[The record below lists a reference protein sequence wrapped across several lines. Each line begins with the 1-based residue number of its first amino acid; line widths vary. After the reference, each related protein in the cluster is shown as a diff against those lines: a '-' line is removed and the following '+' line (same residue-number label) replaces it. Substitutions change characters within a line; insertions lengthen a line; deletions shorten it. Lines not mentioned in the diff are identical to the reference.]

1 MLIFYAHFSNS
12 FFSDTSSSP
21 RSRCFSSF
29 HLLHHHPEFNN
40 NHVKARETRKSIKFS
55 FSSPSIAF
63 LCFFLLVCCLFI
75 ISLVWF
81 VGLHHF
87 LSRCVYFW
95 IALCVFFLHSGS
107 ATATIRSGS
116 LTFNHSAAFDEI
128 PKSEEENEKRVTSQ
142 GYNKTTIF
150 VQSRRLLSAESSR
163 NNKKNFKMIF
173 IFDDYWWT

>member
-1 MLIFYAHFSNS
+1 MPIFQFLLFRHIIIVSTLEV
-12 FFSDTSSSP
+12 FFQLFCS
-21 RSRCFSSF
+21 
-29 HLLHHHPEFNN
+29 LLHHHPEFNN

-75 ISLVWF
+75 ISLVGLLDCITFFLDVCTF
-81 VGLHHF
+81 VL
-87 LSRCVYFW
+87 LS
-95 IALCVFFLHSGS
+95 VFFLLSGS

-128 PKSEEENEKRVTSQ
+128 QRSEEENEKRVTSQ

-150 VQSRRLLSAESSR
+150 RSISSLLSDWIIKRAQ
-163 NNKKNFKMIF
+163 NKFLF
-173 IFDDYWWT
+173 W

>member
-95 IALCVFFLHSGS
+95 IALCVFFSSFGLSHSHHS
-107 ATATIRSGS
+107 FRFINLQPFRRIRR
-116 LTFNHSAAFDEI
+116 N

-163 NNKKNFKMIF
+163 NKKRFKIIF